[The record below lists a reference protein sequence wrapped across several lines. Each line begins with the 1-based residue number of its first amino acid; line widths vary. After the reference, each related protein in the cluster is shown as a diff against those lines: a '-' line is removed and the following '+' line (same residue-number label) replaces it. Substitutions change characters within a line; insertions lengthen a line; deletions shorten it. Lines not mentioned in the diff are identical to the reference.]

1 MPVCPP
7 ADKTV
12 KGTQALTQ
20 SFLSF
25 LFAMLAAVST
35 GGKPSGV
42 RPVEL
47 MSQDEMEARVRIDV
61 SRKLKVKFEEVRVIE
76 ASDRMWPDQDLG
88 CTQGKD
94 KTEPAPTPGFRIVA
108 QANKQKFIYH
118 TDRAGRVLSCAPAKK
133 KRTNL

>member
-1 MPVCPP
+1 MPVRPP

-61 SRKLKVKFEEVRVIE
+61 SRKLKVKFEEVHVIE
-76 ASDRMWPDQDLG
+76 ASDRMWPDQQPRLQPAARTRPSQLPPLDSASSRKP
-88 CTQGKD
+88 TSRSSSITPTEQG
-94 KTEPAPTPGFRIVA
+94 A
-108 QANKQKFIYH
+108 
-118 TDRAGRVLSCAPAKK
+118 C
-133 KRTNL
+133 